1 MDSTLLSLD
10 QVIDQAEQID
20 AFSQT
25 TVKEERSGRFV
36 FDLID
41 KYVDTSHPTSV
52 IFPANTEQDV
62 NDLQTGT
69 FRSLVHFKRINNIP
83 FINKFF
89 EVVNSKLPV
98 GGIFITKVETKDL
111 RKKRLM
117 AKYPPVLR
125 EIYYFFD
132 FILKR
137 VFPKMPVTRKIYYMI
152 TKGRNR
158 VLSKTET
165 MGRLYSC
172 GFKIIEER
180 YIGNRLYIVCEK
192 VKEPFFDE
200 DPSYGIVF
208 PMRRIG
214 KNGKLINVYKFR
226 TMHAFSEYLQEY
238 VYEKNSLEEGGK
250 FKDDFRVS
258 KVGKLLRKY
267 WLDELPM
274 IINVLR
280 GDLKIVGV
288 RPLSRHY
295 LSLYTPQLRERRLN
309 HKPGLVPPFYVDLPK
324 TMEEIIAS
332 ENRYF
337 DQYEKNPIW
346 TDVKYFFLIF
356 YTIISKKA
364 FSN

>member
-1 MDSTLLSLD
+1 MDSTVLNLE
-10 QVIDQAEQID
+10 QVFDEAEQQTV
-20 AFSQT
+20 FSQST
-25 TVKEERSGRFV
+25 LTVDRSGKFV

-41 KYVDTSHPTSV
+41 KYVDTSSQKTI
-52 IFPANTEQDV
+52 IFPANTEKDV
-62 NDLQTGT
+62 ATLSNST
-69 FRSLVHFKRINNIP
+69 FNAIIHFKRINTFK

-89 EVVNSKLPV
+89 EAVNSKLLV

-125 EIYYFFD
+125 NIYYFFD

-137 VFPKMPVTRKIYYMI
+137 VFPKLPVTRKIYYLI

-172 GFKIIEER
+172 GFKIIDER
-180 YIGNRLYIVCEK
+180 YIGNRLYLVCEK
-192 VKEPFFDE
+192 VKEPFFDD
-200 DPSYGIVF
+200 DPSYGILY
-208 PMRRIG
+208 PMKRIG
-214 KNGKLINVYKFR
+214 KGGKLIHVYKLR

-238 VYEKNSLEEGGK
+238 IYEKNSLKEGGK

-267 WLDELPM
+267 WIDELPM
-274 IINVLR
+274 IYNLLK

-295 LSLYTPQLRERRLN
+295 LSLYTPELQERRKKT
-309 HKPGLVPPFYVDLPK
+309 KPGLIPPFYLDLPK
-324 TMEEIIAS
+324 TIEEIIAS
-332 ENRYF
+332 ENRYL
-337 DQYEKNPIW
+337 DQYEKHPLW
-346 TDVKYFFLIF
+346 TDIKYFFLIL

>member
-1 MDSTLLSLD
+1 MDSSILNLD
-10 QVIDQAEQID
+10 QILDQAEQAT
-20 AFSQT
+20 AFSQS
-25 TVKEERSGRFV
+25 TVSIERSGKFV

-41 KYVDTSHPTSV
+41 KYVDTSHERTV
-52 IFPANTEQDV
+52 IFPANTEKEV
-62 NDLQTGT
+62 ADLKDGVYN
-69 FRSLVHFKRINNIP
+69 SIVHFKRINNFK
-83 FINKFF
+83 FINKLF
-89 EVVNSKLPV
+89 EAVNSKLPV

-111 RKKRLM
+111 RKKRIM
-117 AKYPPVLR
+117 AKYPPVIR
-125 EIYYFFD
+125 QVYYFFD
-132 FILKR
+132 FLLKR
-137 VFPKMPVTRKIYYMI
+137 VFPKLPITRKIYYLI

-192 VKEPFFDE
+192 VKEPAFDE
-200 DPSYGIVF
+200 DPSYGILY
-208 PMRRIG
+208 PMKRIG
-214 KNGKLINVYKFR
+214 KGGKLIHVYKFR

-238 VYEKNSLEEGGK
+238 IYEKNSLQEGGK

-258 KVGKLLRKY
+258 KAGKLLRKY
-267 WLDELPM
+267 WIDEIPM
-274 IINVLR
+274 IFNVLK

-295 LSLYTPQLRERRLN
+295 LSLYTPELQERRKKT
-309 HKPGLVPPFYVDLPK
+309 KPGLIPPFYLDLPK
-324 TMEEIIAS
+324 TMEEIVAS
-332 ENRYF
+332 ENRYL
-337 DQYEKNPIW
+337 DQYEKNPLW
-346 TDVKYFFLIF
+346 TDIKYFFLIF